1 MQKRL
6 LLDGCSFTYGLNLH
20 RNQTLEQHFI
30 ESGYEVVN
38 LSRPGKSNSAIS
50 IDLYNNIDSC
60 ELLLVGLTFSSRW
73 YLKYQGFDIDLSA
86 SREHVELPHTLD
98 SRLIEQSYQ
107 ELHQSF
113 YSLFDITYW
122 NQQSNML
129 IDNTAALAAQQ
140 GKQAVFFSWEPRKVK
155 CNMHYPHVISSH
167 RLPCGHLTADGTTNL
182 YNTLTH
188 LIEQNE

>member
-60 ELLLVGLTFSSRW
+60 DLLVVGWTFSSRW

-107 ELHQSF
+107 ELHRSF

-129 IDNTAALAAQQ
+129 IDNTAALAAQR
-140 GKQAVFFSWEPRKVK
+140 GKQAVFFSWEPRKVT
-155 CNMHYPHVISSH
+155 CNIHYPHVISSH